1 MSTTKDATAAGIDL
15 ADLFGEASDT
25 FRRACANARFR
36 RERSYSIAGQHIRL
50 VFCSERLAD
59 LFTPALEHLAVE
71 TTGQADLTVRLW
83 DSVSTGTEMPPPPWS
98 TPNHIRLSQVFTEC
112 DGRFYSSFRLWTN
125 ALTLLDSVRGEALF
139 WTRDAGAFNP
149 YESGIPL
156 RDLFHWWMT
165 AHGFTFLHAAA
176 VGSANAGALIVGP
189 SGSGKSTS
197 SLACLAAGLDYVGD
211 DYCILDNERRPR
223 VHSLY
228 SSARID
234 GRGVEQLAAVRSTLI
249 NHDRLEQ
256 EKGLLLLN
264 HRFRKQMLRQ
274 MPVSAI
280 TVPEIQVGAATRA
293 EPISPTHALRALAP
307 SSLFQLAGAAGFERR
322 DRGAGFRRIAM
333 LVKEVP
339 SFRLVLGGNPREVP
353 PVVRSILDGSASKGP
368 PGN

>member
-1 MSTTKDATAAGIDL
+1 MSTARDATAAGIDL

-25 FRRACANARFR
+25 FRRACANAGFTM
-36 RERSYSIAGQHIRL
+36 ERSYSIAGQHIKL
-50 VFCSERLAD
+50 VFCSERLVD
-59 LFTPALEHLAVE
+59 LFSPALEHLAVE
-71 TTGQADLTVRLW
+71 PTGQADLTVRLW

-98 TPNHIRLSQVFTEC
+98 TPNYIRLSQVFTEC
-112 DGRFYSSFRLWTN
+112 DGRFYSSFKLWTN

-156 RDLFHWWMT
+156 RDLFHWWS
-165 AHGFTFLHAAA
+165 
-176 VGSANAGALIVGP
+176 VLIVGP

-211 DYCILDNERRPR
+211 DYCILDNESRPR

-234 GRGVEQLAAVRSTLI
+234 GRGVQQLAAVRGSLI
-249 NHDRLEQ
+249 NHERLEQ

-264 HRFRKQMLRQ
+264 RRFREQLLRQ

-293 EPISPTHALRALAP
+293 EPISPTRALRALAP
-307 SSLFQLAGAAGFERR
+307 SSLFQLAGASGFERR
-322 DRGAGFRRIAM
+322 DRAAAFRRIAK

-339 SFRLVLGGNPREVP
+339 SFRLVLGGNPLDVP
-353 PVVRSILDGSASKGP
+353 PVVKSILDGSAGGGSPAKQR
-368 PGN
+368 